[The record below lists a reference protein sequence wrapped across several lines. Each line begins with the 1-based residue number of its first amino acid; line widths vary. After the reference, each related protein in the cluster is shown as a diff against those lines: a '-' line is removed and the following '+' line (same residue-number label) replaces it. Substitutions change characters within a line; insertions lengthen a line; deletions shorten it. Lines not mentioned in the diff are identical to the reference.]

1 MPNSRAGR
9 VSYGQMPR
17 YAAIDIGSNSVRLA
31 VAEVEPGRPVR
42 TLASERE
49 VTRLGT
55 SVFSEGSI
63 AKEAMDNLCAVLT
76 RFRAIIEKN
85 HVIAAR
91 AVATS
96 AVRDARNQEEF
107 LRRSS
112 EAAGVPVEII
122 SGIEEARLIHAGVQA
137 VWPQSDERLLIID
150 IGGGSAEVIVGENGR
165 MSAAF
170 SKPLGAVRL
179 KQMFL
184 SKDPPSGKDLDRLH
198 GFIDEKIAPALK
210 KIGKGGFDRVIATSS
225 TAAAV
230 ICAVNGIDRKT
241 RELADKRRATSA
253 QVERLVEELSK
264 QKLAQRRKHSGI
276 GMRRAEIIVGG
287 AAVLARLLRVFGA
300 RSVYYSLAGVR
311 DGIIADLS
319 ARRVGAAQARL
330 DKEQRKIV
338 ETMAR
343 RFGVDVRHARK
354 TAELAGTL
362 FDGLKPLHALPEPSG
377 KLLQAAAYLVDI
389 GHYVSDMGHH
399 KHSQYL
405 VANADLPA
413 FTAEERGIIAQLCR
427 FHRKSM
433 PSARHVSFQNLPAV
447 NQRLVLRL
455 VPLLRLADALDR
467 SHDQRVDAL
476 AVELQA
482 EQVVIALRSDADT
495 NLELW
500 AGERAG
506 EVFRQVYGLPL
517 VLQTRK

>member
-1 MPNSRAGR
+1 
-9 VSYGQMPR
+9 MPR

-31 VAEVEPGRPVR
+31 VAEAEVGRPVR
-42 TLASERE
+42 TLATERE

-55 SVFSEGSI
+55 SVFSEGSVS
-63 AKEAMDNLCAVLT
+63 KEAMDNLCRVLE
-76 RFRAIIEKN
+76 RFRGIIEKN
-85 HVIAAR
+85 HVMAAR

-96 AVRDARNQEEF
+96 AVRDARNQDEF
-107 LRRSS
+107 LRRVTVS
-112 EAAGVPVEII
+112 AGVPVEII

-137 VWPQSDERLLIID
+137 VWPHPEQRMLIID

-165 MSAAF
+165 MKAAF

-184 SKDPPSGKDLDRLH
+184 AHDPPGAEDMDRLH

-230 ICAVNGIDRKT
+230 ICAINGIDRKT
-241 RELADKRRATSA
+241 RELGDRKRATSA
-253 QVERLVEELSK
+253 QVDRLVADLTAE
-264 QKLAQRRKHSGI
+264 KLTARRKRIGI
-276 GMRRAEIIVGG
+276 GPRRAEIIIGG
-287 AAVLARLLRVFGA
+287 AAVLGRLLQEFGA
-300 RSVYYSLAGVR
+300 KSVYYSLAGVR
-311 DGIIADLS
+311 DGIIADLA
-319 ARRVGAAQARL
+319 ARRVGADLARL
-330 DKEQRKIV
+330 DKEQRRIV
-338 ETMAR
+338 ESMAR
-343 RFGVDVRHARK
+343 KFGVDVRHARK

-362 FDGLKPLHALPEPSG
+362 FDGLKPLHALPADSG
-377 KLLQAAAYLVDI
+377 KLLEAAAYLVDI

-413 FTAEERGIIAQLCR
+413 FTAEERGIVAQLCR

-433 PSARHVSFQNLPAV
+433 PSARHVSFQALSAV

-482 EQVVIALRSDADT
+482 DQVVIALRSDADT

-517 VLQTRK
+517 VLQTGK

>member
-1 MPNSRAGR
+1 
-9 VSYGQMPR
+9 MPR
-17 YAAIDIGSNSVRLA
+17 YAAIDIGSNSIRLA
-31 VAEVEPGRPVR
+31 VAEVDADRPVR

-63 AKEAMDNLCAVLT
+63 SKEAMDNLCRVLE
-76 RFRAIIEKN
+76 RFRLIVERHHAMG
-85 HVIAAR
+85 AR

-107 LRRSS
+107 LRRASA
-112 EAAGVPVEII
+112 AAGIPVEII
-122 SGIEEARLIHAGVQA
+122 SGIEESRLIHAGVQS
-137 VWPQSDERLLIID
+137 VWPHPGQRLLIID
-150 IGGGSAEVIVGENGR
+150 IGGGSAEAIVSENGR
-165 MSAAF
+165 MTTAF

-184 SKDPPSGKDLDRLH
+184 ERDPPGDDDLDRLH
-198 GFIDEKIAPALK
+198 GYIDEKIASVLK
-210 KIGKGGFDRVIATSS
+210 RIGKGGFDRVIATSS
-225 TAAAV
+225 TAVAV
-230 ICAVNGIDRKT
+230 ICAVNKIDQRS
-241 RELADKRRATSA
+241 RDAADRQRATTA
-253 QVERLVEELSK
+253 QVERLVAQLSV
-264 QKLAQRRKHSGI
+264 QKLSLRRQWLGI
-276 GMRRAEIIVGG
+276 GPRRAEIIVGG
-287 AAVLARLLRVFGA
+287 GSVLARMLRAFGA
-300 RSVYYSLAGVR
+300 RSVYYSVAGVR

-319 ARRVGAAQARL
+319 ARRVGAQLARL
-330 DKEQRKIV
+330 DKEQRRIV
-338 ETMAR
+338 ESMAR

-362 FDGLKPLHALPEPSG
+362 FDGLKPLHTLPAESG
-377 KLLQAAAYLVDI
+377 KLLEAAAYLVDI
-389 GHYVSDMGHH
+389 GHYVSGMGHH

-405 VANADLPA
+405 VANGDLPA
-413 FTAEERGIIAQLCR
+413 FTAEERGIVAHLCR

-433 PSARHVSFQNLPAV
+433 PSARHVSYQNLSPV
-447 NQRLVLRL
+447 NQRLVLQL
-455 VPLLRLADALDR
+455 VPILRLADALDR

-476 AVELQA
+476 AVELLPN
-482 EQVVIALRSDADT
+482 QVVIALRSDADT

>member
-1 MPNSRAGR
+1 
-9 VSYGQMPR
+9 MPR

-63 AKEAMDNLCAVLT
+63 SKEAMENLT
-76 RFRAIIEKN
+76 RVLKSFRTVIER
-85 HVIAAR
+85 HHAMGAR

-107 LRRSS
+107 LKRASA
-112 EAAGVPVEII
+112 AAGMEVEII
-122 SGIEEARLIHAGVQA
+122 SGIEESRLIHAGVQA
-137 VWPQSDERLLIID
+137 VWPGAGERRLIID
-150 IGGGSAEVIVGENGR
+150 IGGGSAEAIVSENGR
-165 MSAAF
+165 MTAAF
-170 SKPLGAVRL
+170 SKPLGAVRM

-184 SKDPPSGKDLDRLH
+184 ENDPATADDLDRMNAY
-198 GFIDEKIAPALK
+198 IDEKMAPVLK
-210 KIGKGGFDRVIATSS
+210 RIGKGGFDRVIGTSS

-230 ICAVNGIDRKT
+230 VSAINAVG
-241 RELADKRRATSA
+241 RRARDVADGQHATTA
-253 QVERLVEELSK
+253 QVERFLEELSG
-264 QKLAQRRKHSGI
+264 QKLAQRRKRIGI
-276 GMRRAEIIVGG
+276 GPRRAEIIVGG
-287 AAVLARLLRVFGA
+287 TAVLARMLRTLGA
-300 RSVYYSLAGVR
+300 RSVYYSVAGVR
-311 DGIIADLS
+311 DGIIADLA
-319 ARRVGAAQARL
+319 ARRVGGQLARL
-330 DKEQRKIV
+330 DKEQRRIV

-354 TAELAGTL
+354 TAELAGAL
-362 FDGLKPLHALPEPSG
+362 FDSLKPVHTLPAECG
-377 KLLQAAAYLVDI
+377 KLLEAAAYLVDI

-399 KHSQYL
+399 KHSQYI

-413 FTAEERGIIAQLCR
+413 FTAEERLMVAQLCR

-433 PSARHVSFQNLPAV
+433 PSARHIAYQGLPAAQ
-447 NQRLVLRL
+447 QRVILRL

-467 SHDQRVDAL
+467 SHDQRVEGL
-476 AVELQA
+476 AVELQGNQA
-482 EQVVIALRSDADT
+482 IIALRSDADT
-495 NLELW
+495 NLEIW

-517 VLQTRK
+517 VLQTQE

>member
-1 MPNSRAGR
+1 
-9 VSYGQMPR
+9 MPR

-31 VAEVEPGRPVR
+31 VAEVETGRPAR

-55 SVFSEGSI
+55 SVFSEGSVS
-63 AKEAMDNLCAVLT
+63 KEAMDNLCRVLE
-76 RFRAIIEKN
+76 RFRAIIERH
-85 HVIAAR
+85 HVMGAR

-96 AVRDARNQEEF
+96 AVRDARNQDEF
-107 LRRSS
+107 LRRVTLS
-112 EAAGVPVEII
+112 AGVPVEII

-137 VWPQSDERLLIID
+137 VWPHPEQRLLIID
-150 IGGGSAEVIVGENGR
+150 IGGGSAEIIVGENGR
-165 MSAAF
+165 MKAAF

-184 SKDPPSGKDLDRLH
+184 AHDPPRLDDMDRLH

-210 KIGKGGFDRVIATSS
+210 KIGVGGFDRVIATSS

-230 ICAVNGIDRKT
+230 ICALNGIDRKT
-241 RELADKRRATSA
+241 RELSDRKRATVA
-253 QVERLVEELSK
+253 QVDRLVAELAAE
-264 QKLAQRRKHSGI
+264 KLTARRKRTGI
-276 GMRRAEIIVGG
+276 GPRRAEIIIGG
-287 AAVLARLLRVFGA
+287 AAVLGRLLREFGA
-300 RSVYYSLAGVR
+300 KSVYYSIAGVR
-311 DGIIADLS
+311 DGIIADLA
-319 ARRVGAAQARL
+319 ARRVGGELARL
-330 DKEQRKIV
+330 DREQRRIV
-338 ETMAR
+338 ESMAR
-343 RFGVDVRHARK
+343 KFGVDVRHARK

-362 FDGLKPLHALPEPSG
+362 FDGLKPLHALSADSG
-377 KLLQAAAYLVDI
+377 KLLEAAAYLVDI

-413 FTAEERGIIAQLCR
+413 FTAEERGIVAQLCR

-433 PSARHVSFQNLPAV
+433 PSARHTSFQALSAV

-482 EQVVIALRSDADT
+482 SQVVIALRSDADT

-500 AGERAG
+500 AGEQAG

-517 VLQTRK
+517 VLQTTK

>member
-1 MPNSRAGR
+1 
-9 VSYGQMPR
+9 MPR
-17 YAAIDIGSNSVRLA
+17 YAAIDIGSNSVRFA
-31 VAEVEPGRPVR
+31 VAEVEAGRPVR
-42 TLASERE
+42 TLASERV

-55 SVFSEGSI
+55 SVFRDGSI
-63 AKEAMDNLCAVLT
+63 GKEAMEDLCQVL
-76 RFRAIIEKN
+76 RRYRASVDR
-85 HVIAAR
+85 HHAMGAR

-96 AVRDARNQEEF
+96 AVRDASNQEEF
-107 LRRSS
+107 LRRASA
-112 EAAGVPVEII
+112 AAGMPVEII
-122 SGIEEARLIHAGVQA
+122 SGIEESRLIHAGVQA
-137 VWPQSDERLLIID
+137 VWPHPDERRLLID
-150 IGGGSAEVIVGENGR
+150 IGGGSAEAIVSENGR
-165 MSAAF
+165 MTAAF

-184 SKDPPSGKDLDRLH
+184 ENDPPSEDDLDRLY

-230 ICAVNGIDRKT
+230 ICAVNGIDR
-241 RELADKRRATSA
+241 REREVADRKRASAA
-253 QVERLVEELSK
+253 QVERLVAELSALK
-264 QKLAQRRKHSGI
+264 VAERRKHVGI
-276 GMRRAEIIVGG
+276 GPRRAEIVVGG
-287 AAVLARLLRVFGA
+287 AAVLSRMLRAFGA
-300 RSVYYSLAGVR
+300 RSVYYSVAGVR
-311 DGIIADLS
+311 DGIIADLA
-319 ARRVGAAQARL
+319 ARRVGAELARL
-330 DKEQRKIV
+330 DKEQRRIV

-362 FDGLKPLHALPEPSG
+362 FDGLKPLHELPAASG
-377 KLLQAAAYLVDI
+377 KLLEAAAYLVDV

-405 VANADLPA
+405 VANADLAA
-413 FTAEERGIIAQLCR
+413 FTAEERGIISHLCR

-433 PSARHVSFQNLPAV
+433 PSARHVSFQNLSPA

-476 AVELQA
+476 AVELHGDR
-482 EQVVIALRSDADT
+482 VVIALRSGADT

-517 VLQTRK
+517 ALQTRK

>member
-1 MPNSRAGR
+1 
-9 VSYGQMPR
+9 MPR

-31 VAEVEPGRPVR
+31 VAEVEPGRPAR
-42 TLASERE
+42 TLTSRRE

-55 SVFSEGSI
+55 SVFSEGSLS
-63 AKEAMDNLCAVLT
+63 KEAMDHLCGILVEFQAS
-76 RFRAIIEKN
+76 IERH
-85 HVIAAR
+85 HVMGAR

-96 AVRDARNQEEF
+96 AVRDARNQDEF
-107 LRRSS
+107 LRRASI
-112 EAAGVPVEII
+112 AAGMPVEII

-137 VWPQSDERLLIID
+137 VWPHPGARILIID
-150 IGGGSAEVIVGENGR
+150 IGGGSAEAIVGENGR
-165 MSAAF
+165 MTTAF

-184 SKDPPSGKDLDRLH
+184 ANDPPRENDLDRLSSY
-198 GFIDEKIAPALK
+198 IDEKIAPALK

-230 ICAVNGIDRKT
+230 ICAVNGINRRE
-241 RELADKRRATSA
+241 RELADRKRASAA
-253 QVERLVEELSK
+253 QVDRLVAELSG
-264 QKLAQRRKHSGI
+264 QKLSVRRKHPGL
-276 GMRRAEIIVGG
+276 GPRRAEIIVGG
-287 AAVLARLLRVFGA
+287 AAVLGRLLRTFEA
-300 RSVYYSLAGVR
+300 KSVYYSVAGVR

-319 ARRVGAAQARL
+319 ARRVGADLARL
-330 DKEQRKIV
+330 NKEQRRIV

-362 FDGLKPLHALPEPSG
+362 FDGLTPLHALPAASG
-377 KLLQAAAYLVDI
+377 KLLEAAAYLVDI

-433 PSARHVSFQNLPAV
+433 PSARHVTFQNLPAV

-455 VPLLRLADALDR
+455 VPILRLADALDR
-467 SHDQRVDAL
+467 SHDQRVEAL
-476 AVELQA
+476 AVELQGN
-482 EQVVIALRSDADT
+482 QVLISLRSDADT

-506 EVFRQVYGLPL
+506 EVFRQVYGQPL

>member
-1 MPNSRAGR
+1 
-9 VSYGQMPR
+9 MPR
-17 YAAIDIGSNSVRLA
+17 YAAIDIGSNSARLA
-31 VAEVEPGRPVR
+31 VAEADTGRPVR

-63 AKEAMDNLCAVLT
+63 SKEAMDNLCRVLE
-76 RFRAIIEKN
+76 RFRLSIER
-85 HVIAAR
+85 HHAMGVR

-107 LRRSS
+107 IRRASA
-112 EAAGVPVEII
+112 AAGVPVEII
-122 SGIEEARLIHAGVQA
+122 SGSEESRLIHAGVQS
-137 VWPQSDERLLIID
+137 VWPHPEERLLIID
-150 IGGGSAEVIVGENGR
+150 IGGGSAEAIVSEGGR
-165 MSAAF
+165 IVSAF

-184 SKDPPSGKDLDRLH
+184 GNDPPAEEDLSRLN
-198 GFIDEKIAPALK
+198 GYIDEKVAAMLK
-210 KIGKGGFDRVIATSS
+210 KADKGVFDRVIATSS

-230 ICAVNGIDRKT
+230 VCAVNSIDRRT
-241 RELADKRRATSA
+241 RELADRKRASAA
-253 QVERLVEELSK
+253 QVERLLADLSS
-264 QKLAQRRKHSGI
+264 QKLSARRKRAGI
-276 GMRRAEIIVGG
+276 GPRRAEIIVGG
-287 AAVLARLLRVFGA
+287 AAVLSRILRAFGA
-300 RSVYYSLAGVR
+300 RSVYYSVAGVR
-311 DGIIADLS
+311 DGIIADLA
-319 ARRVGAAQARL
+319 ARRVGAAQTRL
-330 DKEQRKIV
+330 GKEQRRIV

-354 TAELAGTL
+354 TAELAGAL
-362 FDGLKPLHALPEPSG
+362 FDGLKPMHALPASCG
-377 KLLQAAAYLVDI
+377 KLLEAAAYLADI

-413 FTAEERGIIAQLCR
+413 FTAEERGLIAQLCR

-433 PSARHVSFQNLPAV
+433 PSARHVAFQNLSPA
-447 NQRLVLRL
+447 NQRLILHL

-467 SHDQRVDAL
+467 SHDQRVETL
-476 AVELQA
+476 AVELLPNR
-482 EQVVIALRSDADT
+482 VVIALSSDAGT

-506 EVFRQVYGLPL
+506 EVFRQVYGRPL
-517 VLQTRK
+517 VLQTQT